1 MQGSVVFIG
10 LRHLRAPLVTLIAVF
25 SIGIAGLVLIPGT
38 LENGERW
45 TLTFAE
51 AFYFMSYTATT
62 IGFGEIPRAFSDTQ
76 RLWVTLMIY
85 ASVVGWAYLIAAL
98 LALARDAAF
107 RGAIEEAAFAR
118 SIRGLREPF
127 YLICG
132 FGETGACIGRAL
144 DALDRRFVV
153 IDLDPRRIE
162 ELDLMDLRQA
172 PPALCADVRVPAHL
186 IEAGLQSPNCIG
198 VLALTES
205 DQANLAV
212 AMAVRLLN
220 PDVPVIARAMPPG
233 VARNMAS
240 FGTDHIIDPFSRFG
254 AFLEL
259 ALSAPATHRLVSWLT
274 TPSDQPVASAARPP
288 RGHWLVV
295 GYGRFGRAVT
305 QALRA
310 QGHDVTVVDPDET
323 SLPGVR
329 AITGT
334 GTEPEPLLAGGI
346 MQCVGVVAG
355 TEDDITNLS
364 VAVTARELNDTL
376 FTVVRQNLE
385 ANEALF
391 RALAPDMVMMPSR
404 IIADACLAQLR
415 APHLETFLTGA
426 RTQGDA
432 WASTVLAQLDAMLGS
447 RAPTLWSVALTAS
460 ASPALHAAL
469 CAGGAVPLDR
479 LLASP
484 RNRDQALTAVALGLV
499 RAGEFYLLPNAV
511 VPDPI
516 AHPITLAPGDEIL
529 FAGTDDA
536 MRLQMNIRENARVC
550 AYVVFNETR
559 PATWLGQ
566 LLERWSGRSISG
578 PSTDST
584 DS

>member
-1 MQGSVVFIG
+1 MPRSVVFIG
-10 LRHLRAPLVTLIAVF
+10 LRHLRAPLVTLVAVF
-25 SIGIAGLVLIPGT
+25 SIGIAGLVLIPGST
-38 LENGERW
+38 AEGERW

-62 IGFGEIPRAFSDTQ
+62 IGFGEIPHPFSASQ

-85 ASVVGWAYLIAAL
+85 GSVVGWAYLIAAL
-98 LALARDAAF
+98 LAIARDTAF

-118 SIRGLREPF
+118 SIRGLSEPF

-132 FGETGACIGRAL
+132 FGESGACIGRAL
-144 DALDRRFVV
+144 DAMDRRFVA
-153 IDLDPRRIE
+153 IDLDQRRIE
-162 ELDLMDLRQA
+162 ELDLMDLQQA

-186 IEAGLQSPNCIG
+186 IEAGLQSPRCVG

-205 DQANLAV
+205 DRANLAV

-220 PDVPVIARAMPPG
+220 PDVPVIARAMTPG

-254 AFLEL
+254 AYLEL
-259 ALSAPATHRLVSWLT
+259 ALSAPATHRLMSWLT
-274 TPSDQPVASAARPP
+274 TPSDQPVAGALRPP
-288 RGHWLVV
+288 RGHWVVV

-346 MQCVGVVAG
+346 MQSVGVVAG

-364 VAVTARELNDTL
+364 VAVTARELNGAL

-415 APHLETFLTGA
+415 APHLATFLTRA

-432 WASTVLAQLDAMLGS
+432 WALAVLARLEAVLGS
-447 RAPTLWSVALTAS
+447 RAPTVWSVPLTPS
-460 ASPALHAAL
+460 ASPALHEAL
-469 CAGGAVPLDR
+469 SDHLAVPLR
-479 LLASP
+479 GLLGSP
-484 RNRDQALTAVALGLV
+484 RNRNQALAAMALGV
-499 RAGEFYLLPNAV
+499 ARGGTFHLLPEV
-511 VPDPI
+511 EMM
-516 AHPITLAPGDEIL
+516 LAPDDEIL
-529 FAGTDDA
+529 FAGTEDA
-536 MRLQMNIRENARVC
+536 MRLQLEIRVQPRTC

-559 PATWLGQ
+559 PDTWFGRALAR
-566 LLERWSGRSISG
+566 LSGGSAPSG
-578 PSTDST
+578 
-584 DS
+584 